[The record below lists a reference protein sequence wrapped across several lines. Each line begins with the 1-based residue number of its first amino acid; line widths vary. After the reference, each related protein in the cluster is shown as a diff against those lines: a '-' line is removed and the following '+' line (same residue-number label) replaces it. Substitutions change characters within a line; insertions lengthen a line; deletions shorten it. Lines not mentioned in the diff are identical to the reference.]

1 MGGRSKLRAM
11 SSWAFAAAFKPL
23 SRLRQLAA
31 NRARRN
37 FMAMVEAE
45 KQKLQLIHREEGWR
59 VRGRGAG
66 GGRFRLGRF
75 KDLAGGEGKTTGF
88 TLEMVQPLYKEVLEK
103 SSRRWGQRFF

>member
-1 MGGRSKLRAM
+1 M

-45 KQKLQLIHREEGWR
+45 KQKLQLIHREENWR

-75 KDLAGGEGKTTGF
+75 KDLAGGRGKNDRFHPGNGSA
-88 TLEMVQPLYKEVLEK
+88 LYKEVLEK